1 MTGRGVNHS
10 ELPEAVRRIYPW
22 PGKGLDLE
30 GGRRLHFVD
39 EGKGEPVLM
48 VHGNPTW
55 SFYYRGLIRALSAER
70 RCVVPDHL
78 GCGLSDKPLNWSY
91 RLADHIN
98 NLNQLITHL
107 DLRDITLVV
116 HDWGGPIGFG
126 AAIEQPQRFKRLVI
140 FNTAVFEGPVP
151 LRIRMCRWPVLG
163 SVMVRGLNAF
173 LRIALRVGFAKRVAS
188 EVRAGY
194 LAPYDSWHHRVA
206 IHRFVQDIPVEH
218 DHATRP
224 LIEEL
229 DRRTHMFNQLPTLI
243 VWGEQDFVFNGE
255 VLQEWRIRFPAADIH
270 PLPHAA
276 HFVVEDAQYEIVAL
290 LIDFF
295 ARHPLSQPV

>member
-1 MTGRGVNHS
+1 VNHS
-10 ELPEAVRRIYPW
+10 ELPEAVRHLYPW
-22 PGKGLDLE
+22 PGESLALE
-30 GGRRLHFVD
+30 GDRRLHFVD

-55 SFYYRGLIRALSAER
+55 SFYYRGLIRALSADR
-70 RCVVPDHL
+70 RCVAPDHL
-78 GCGLSDKPLNWSY
+78 GCGLSDKPLDWSY
-91 RLADHIN
+91 RLADHIK

-126 AAIEQPQRFKRLVI
+126 AAIDQPERFKRLVI
-140 FNTAVFEGPVP
+140 FNTAVFVRPVP

-173 LRIALRVGFAKRVAS
+173 LRIALRVGFAKRVTG
-188 EVRAGY
+188 EVAAGY

-206 IHRFVQDIPVEH
+206 IHRFVQDIPVER

-224 LIEEL
+224 LIDEL
-229 DRRTHMFNQLPTLI
+229 DRRTHMFNQLPTMI
-243 VWGEQDFVFNGE
+243 VWGQQDFVFTGE
-255 VLQEWRIRFPAADIH
+255 VLHEWRTRFPTAEVH
-270 PLPHAA
+270 PLPNAA
-276 HFVVEDAQYEIVAL
+276 HFVVEDAHDEILAL
-290 LIDFF
+290 LSDFF
-295 ARHPLSQPV
+295 ARHPLSHAV